1 MATNASRDNDAFLRE
16 DVQTTFSRINVP
28 LEGFMGADLS
38 KHSPIDGDKLCE
50 LRLTDDAGLDR
61 AITDAQQAFLSW
73 RTVPAPERG
82 KLVYTFAELVR
93 RHKAELASIVTLDC
107 GKTETEALGE
117 IQEVI
122 DICDFAIGLSRQ
134 LYGLTIATERPEHR
148 MAETWHPLGIF
159 GQITAFN
166 FPAAVWSWG
175 AMIALVC
182 GDSVI
187 WKPSEKSPLTAIAL
201 CGLLDHAIAAC
212 GNVPAKLS
220 QLVLGDAELGKQLA
234 SDTRIPLVSA
244 TGSTTM
250 GRDVAVRVAARLG
263 RSTLELG
270 GNNAAIV
277 SDKADLDLALRG
289 VAFAAVGTAGQR
301 CTSLRRLIVHEAI
314 ADEFVARLKAVYAQL
329 RIGRPDD
336 PKVHVGPLID
346 ERAYDQ
352 MLSAL
357 RQATAEGGSVF
368 GGERVLADRYPHAFY
383 VNPAIA
389 SMPSQSGIVERET
402 FAPILFVMTYA
413 SIDGAIALQ
422 NGVSQGLSSAI
433 FTTDMREA
441 EYFLSASGSDCGIAN
456 VNIGTSGAEIG
467 GAFGGEK
474 ATGGGRAAGSDTWKA
489 FMRRATNTVNYSLSL
504 PLAQG
509 VEFNL

>member
-1 MATNASRDNDAFLRE
+1 MANDASRDTDTLLRE
-16 DVQTTFSRINVP
+16 DVRNIFSQISVP
-28 LEGFMGADLS
+28 LDGFLGADLR
-38 KHSPIDGDKLCE
+38 KYSPIDGETLCG
-50 LRLTDDAGLDR
+50 LSLANGAGLDS
-61 AITDAQQAFLSW
+61 AIEDAEEAFLRW

-82 KLVYTFAELVR
+82 RLVYAFAELVR
-93 RHKAELASIVTLDC
+93 RHKTELGAIVTLDC
-107 GKTETEALGE
+107 GKTGTEALGE

-201 CGLLDHAIAAC
+201 SGLMDQAIAAC
-212 GNVPAKLS
+212 NAPTKLS
-220 QLVLGDAELGKQLA
+220 QLVLGGADLGKQLA
-234 SDTRIPLVSA
+234 SDVRIPLISA
-244 TGSTTM
+244 TGSTRM
-250 GRDVAVRVAARLG
+250 GRDVAARVGARLG

-277 SDKADLDLALRG
+277 SDRADLDLAIRG
-289 VAFAAVGTAGQR
+289 VAFSAVGTAGQR
-301 CTSLRRLIVHEAI
+301 CTSLRRLIVHESI
-314 ADEFVARLKAVYAQL
+314 AEEFVAQLKKVYSQL

-336 PKVHVGPLID
+336 PGVHVGPLID
-346 ERAYDQ
+346 GHAYEQMQSTLQRA
-352 MLSAL
+352 
-357 RQATAEGGSVF
+357 TEEGGSVF
-368 GGERVLADRYPHAFY
+368 GGERVLADRYPDAFY
-383 VNPAIA
+383 VKPAIVN
-389 SMPSQSGIVERET
+389 MPVQSEIVEQET

-413 SIDGAIALQ
+413 SVDEAIVLQ

-433 FTTDMREA
+433 FTTDIREA
-441 EYFLSASGSDCGIAN
+441 EYFLSARGSDCGIAN

-509 VEFNL
+509 VEFDV

>member
-1 MATNASRDNDAFLRE
+1 MATKASRNNSVFPRE
-16 DVQTTFSRINVP
+16 DVQTIFSRINVP
-28 LEGFMGADLS
+28 LERFKGTDLG
-38 KHSPIDGDKLCE
+38 KHSPIDGEKLCE
-50 LRLTDDAGLDR
+50 LGLTDEAGLNR
-61 AITDAQQAFLSW
+61 AIDDAQQAFLRW

-93 RHKAELASIVTLDC
+93 RHKAALAAVVTLDC

-201 CGLLDHAIAAC
+201 SGLMDQAIAAC
-212 GNVPAKLS
+212 DSAPAKLA
-220 QLVLGDAELGKQLA
+220 QVVLGGAELGRQLA

-250 GRDVAVRVAARLG
+250 GRDVAARVGARLG

-277 SDKADLDLALRG
+277 SDKADLDLAIRG

-301 CTSLRRLIVHEAI
+301 CTSLRRLIVHESI
-314 ADEFVARLKAVYAQL
+314 ADEFVARLKTVYAQL
-329 RIGRPDD
+329 RVGRPDD
-336 PKVHVGPLID
+336 PDVHVGPLID
-346 ERAYDQ
+346 ERAHQQ
-352 MLSAL
+352 MASAL
-357 RQATAEGGSVF
+357 QQASAEGGSVF
-368 GGERVLADRYPHAFY
+368 GGERVLEDQYPDAFY
-383 VNPAIA
+383 VNPAIV
-389 SMPSQSGIVERET
+389 SMPAQSDIVEQET
-402 FAPILFVMTYA
+402 FAPILYVMKYA
-413 SIDGAIALQ
+413 TIDEAIALQ

-489 FMRRATNTVNYSLSL
+489 FMRRATNTVNYSSSL

-509 VEFNL
+509 VEFDV